1 MVNYFARKCYAA
13 SSPLLGTTGI
23 RGESWTLLGTKL
35 VAASIADQVILVASA
50 MSGPSIVQWQ
60 NGAEM
65 NLMLR
70 SVLSGISLHY
80 KITKILWHQ
89 EENDFGTSMTRD
101 QYAEK
106 FMSLVKSIRA
116 DGVDAPVYI
125 SVASRCEVTDVAWT
139 ASNPIAD
146 AQRSLPNAEAHILRG
161 VDTDALVGPSDRVD
175 DCHFGASGQEKFANS
190 WVPILASR

>member
-1 MVNYFARKCYAA
+1 MNYFAGKCYAA

-23 RGESWTLLGTKL
+23 GGESWTLLGTKL
-35 VAASIADQVILVASA
+35 VAAGIADQVILVASA
-50 MSGPSIVQWQ
+50 MSGTSIVQWQ

-65 NLMLR
+65 NLTLR

-80 KITKILWHQ
+80 KITQVLWRQ

-116 DGVDAPVYI
+116 DGVDAPIYI
-125 SVASRCEVTDVAWT
+125 FGSVSV
-139 ASNPIAD
+139 
-146 AQRSLPNAEAHILRG
+146 RS
-161 VDTDALVGPSDRVD
+161 D
-175 DCHFGASGQEKFANS
+175 
-190 WVPILASR
+190 